1 MTDFSVSGEIINSE
15 KSIMKKTTLFIA
27 LVALLVSFSQLTYG
41 GTTPETD
48 KNLSSVQ
55 EDEDNTRKNNRRR
68 FTPHWSSFEIGLNNY
83 MTSDYSTSLP
93 DNLSFMDINTSK
105 SFNVNIN
112 FGQIGIGLTRH
123 LGFVTGVGLEFN
135 NYRFDGNNNIM
146 KNDLGVIIEYDAG
159 ADGLDLEKSKLGTT
173 YFVMPLLIEAQLPVS
188 RRNTINIAAGVIGG
202 AKISSSTKMVYYDDG
217 KEKIKEEND
226 YSLNTLRYG
235 PTIRLGYESFQVYA
249 TYYMNTLFEE
259 NKGPE
264 LYPVQIGL
272 SFTFD

>member
-1 MTDFSVSGEIINSE
+1 
-15 KSIMKKTTLFIA
+15 MKKTTLFIA

-159 ADGLDLEKSKLGTT
+159 ADGLDLEKSKLATT

-188 RRNTINIAAGVIGG
+188 RRNTINIAARGQIVEFILWIIQLLI
-202 AKISSSTKMVYYDDG
+202 AQLQLITKAG
-217 KEKIKEEND
+217 
-226 YSLNTLRYG
+226 
-235 PTIRLGYESFQVYA
+235 IR
-249 TYYMNTLFEE
+249 
-259 NKGPE
+259 
-264 LYPVQIGL
+264 
-272 SFTFD
+272 D